1 MLFNLLAAPVTGLT
15 WIAEQ
20 VHDRVME
27 EFDQKSVLSQQLLAL
42 QMAFDLGQVDEAV
55 FDEKEEEL
63 LLALRAIEDEERALS
78 QIN

>member
-42 QMAFDLGQVDEAV
+42 QMAFDLGQIDEDV
-55 FDEKEEEL
+55 FDEKEEVL
-63 LLALRAIEDEERALS
+63 LLALQEIDDAEQEL
-78 QIN
+78 N

>member
-42 QMAFDLGQVDEAV
+42 QMAFDLGQIDEDI
-55 FDEKEEEL
+55 FDEKEEVL
-63 LLALRAIEDEERALS
+63 LLALQEIDDAEQEL
-78 QIN
+78 N

>member
-20 VHDRVME
+20 VHDRVMD
-27 EFDQKSVLSQQLLAL
+27 EFDPKTVLSQQLLAL
-42 QMAFDLGQVDEAV
+42 QMAFDMGQVDEDV

-63 LLALRAIEDEERALS
+63 LLALQAIEDEEEDE
-78 QIN
+78 

>member
-27 EFDQKSVLSQQLLAL
+27 EFNQKSVLSQQLLAL
-42 QMAFDLGQVDEAV
+42 QMAFDLGQIDEEV
-55 FDEKEEEL
+55 FDEKEEVL
-63 LLALRAIEDEERALS
+63 LLVLQEIEDSEREL
-78 QIN
+78 N

>member
-42 QMAFDLGQVDEAV
+42 QMAFDLGQIDEAI
-55 FDEKEEEL
+55 FDEKEEVL
-63 LLALRAIEDEERALS
+63 LLALQEIDDAEQEL
-78 QIN
+78 N

>member
-42 QMAFDLGQVDEAV
+42 QMAFDLGQIDEAI

-63 LLALRAIEDEERALS
+63 LLALQEIDDAEQEL
-78 QIN
+78 N

>member
-27 EFDQKSVLSQQLLAL
+27 EYDQKSVLSQQLLAL
-42 QMAFDLGQVDEAV
+42 QMAFDLGQIDEAI
-55 FDEKEEEL
+55 FDEKEEVL
-63 LLALRAIEDEERALS
+63 LLALQEIDDAEQEL
-78 QIN
+78 N

>member
-1 MLFNLLAAPVTGLT
+1 MLFNLLVAPVTGLT

-42 QMAFDLGQVDEAV
+42 QMAFDLGQIDEAV
-55 FDEKEEEL
+55 FDEKEEVL
-63 LLALRAIEDEERALS
+63 LLVLQEIEDSEREL
-78 QIN
+78 N

>member
-42 QMAFDLGQVDEAV
+42 QMAFDLGQIDEEV
-55 FDEKEEEL
+55 FDEKEEVL
-63 LLALRAIEDEERALS
+63 LLALQEIEDSEREL
-78 QIN
+78 N

>member
-42 QMAFDLGQVDEAV
+42 QMAFDLGQIDEAI
-55 FDEKEEEL
+55 FDEKEEVL
-63 LLALRAIEDEERALS
+63 LLALQEIDDTEQEL
-78 QIN
+78 N

>member
-1 MLFNLLAAPVTGLT
+1 MLFNLLASPVTGLT

-20 VHDRVME
+20 VHDRVMD

-42 QMAFDLGQVDEAV
+42 QMAFDLGQIEETI

-63 LLALRAIEDEERALS
+63 LLALQAIEDEEQNFDL
-78 QIN
+78 N

>member
-1 MLFNLLAAPVTGLT
+1 MLFNLLASPVTGLT

-55 FDEKEEEL
+55 FDQKEEEL
-63 LLALRAIEDEERALS
+63 LLALQAIDDEERALD
-78 QIN
+78 QI

>member
-42 QMAFDLGQVDEAV
+42 QMAFDLGQIDEAV
-55 FDEKEEEL
+55 FDEKEEVL
-63 LLALRAIEDEERALS
+63 LLALQEIDDAEQEL
-78 QIN
+78 N

>member
-42 QMAFDLGQVDEAV
+42 QMAFDLGQIEEEV
-55 FDEKEEEL
+55 FDEKEEVL
-63 LLALRAIEDEERALS
+63 LLVLQEIEDSERELK
-78 QIN
+78 

>member
-27 EFDQKSVLSQQLLAL
+27 EFNQKSVLSQQLLAL
-42 QMAFDLGQVDEAV
+42 QMAFDLGQIDEEV
-55 FDEKEEEL
+55 FDEKEEVL
-63 LLALRAIEDEERALS
+63 LLALQEIEDSEREL
-78 QIN
+78 N

>member
-42 QMAFDLGQVDEAV
+42 QMAFDLGQIEEEV
-55 FDEKEEEL
+55 FDEKEEVL
-63 LLALRAIEDEERALS
+63 LLALQEIEDSEREL
-78 QIN
+78 N

>member
-42 QMAFDLGQVDEAV
+42 QMAFDLGQIDEEV
-55 FDEKEEEL
+55 FDEKEEVL
-63 LLALRAIEDEERALS
+63 LLALQEIDDAEREL
-78 QIN
+78 N

>member
-27 EFDQKSVLSQQLLAL
+27 EFNQKSVLSQQLLAL
-42 QMAFDLGQVDEAV
+42 QMAFDLGQIDEEV
-55 FDEKEEEL
+55 FDEKDEVL
-63 LLALRAIEDEERALS
+63 LLALQEIEDSEREL
-78 QIN
+78 N

>member
-27 EFDQKSVLSQQLLAL
+27 EFDQKSALSQQLLAL
-42 QMAFDLGQVDEAV
+42 QMAFDLGQIDEAV
-55 FDEKEEEL
+55 FDEKEEVL
-63 LLALRAIEDEERALS
+63 LLALQEIDDAEQEL
-78 QIN
+78 N

>member
-42 QMAFDLGQVDEAV
+42 QMAFDLGQIDEAV
-55 FDEKEEEL
+55 FDEKEEVL
-63 LLALRAIEDEERALS
+63 LLALQEIDDAEREL
-78 QIN
+78 N

>member
-1 MLFNLLAAPVTGLT
+1 MLFNLLVAPVTGLT

-42 QMAFDLGQVDEAV
+42 QMAFDLGQIDEAV
-55 FDEKEEEL
+55 FDEKEEVL
-63 LLALRAIEDEERALS
+63 LLVLQEIEDLEREL
-78 QIN
+78 N

>member
-42 QMAFDLGQVDEAV
+42 QMAFDLGQIDEAI
-55 FDEKEEEL
+55 FDEK
-63 LLALRAIEDEERALS
+63 
-78 QIN
+78 

>member
-42 QMAFDLGQVDEAV
+42 QMAFDLGQIDEEI
-55 FDEKEEEL
+55 FDEKEEVL
-63 LLALRAIEDEERALS
+63 LLALQEIDDAEREL
-78 QIN
+78 N